1 MHFSSALYVHT
12 RHTGFFSI
20 GVGICTP
27 VLPPLD
33 IQYKYTMF
41 GIRIQWI
48 GLKMF
53 NSRAKTN
60 FGA

>member
-27 VLPPLD
+27 VLPPRD
-33 IQYKYTMF
+33 IQYKYTTETDGWMGF
-41 GIRIQWI
+41 RFRVY
-48 GLKMF
+48 K
-53 NSRAKTN
+53 N
-60 FGA
+60 